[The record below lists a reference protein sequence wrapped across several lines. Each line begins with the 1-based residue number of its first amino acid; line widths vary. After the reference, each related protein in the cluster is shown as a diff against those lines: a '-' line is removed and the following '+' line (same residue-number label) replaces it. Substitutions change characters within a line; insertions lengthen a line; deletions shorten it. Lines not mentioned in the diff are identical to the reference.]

1 MTNEAHLES
10 LQLTPEAEALAAALA
25 AWDGTLAAWERLSAL
40 AAPSAN
46 VDAVR
51 DAGEDLARALG
62 AIPEAEDA
70 DGARRTAE
78 DARGQLA
85 RALADVRPLAVS
97 QAAAESPPPREWMLW
112 DWLPTGRVAI
122 FTGKQGWGKSHIGFM
137 LAAAIAAG
145 RKRWIRAKTKDERA
159 PLYPAKAAPVV
170 WATWEDEP
178 AELWRRLERIQN
190 ATGGPLEVADRLK
203 VVDLARYGPLWES
216 GGHIATKA
224 KLTGAGAALRA
235 LCESAK
241 ARLLVIDPLAAAYAG
256 DENARGLVRAYMSDW
271 DGWGREAGCAVMM
284 IAHPPKSAHET
295 GVTYSGSTD
304 WEAAARTAWFIGQ
317 ADESAGW
324 ARKKKE
330 ANAAAGVKPGRA
342 LYLEVTKSNYGPPP
356 RRVWLDKDPDGLPF
370 EVRPPTWADDYC
382 DAHKEQDKAAAKNGG
397 DTYDNYE

>member
-1 MTNEAHLES
+1 MGKDSDADGLAAVES
-10 LQLTPEAEALAAALA
+10 LLNDMAAAHVG
-25 AWDGTLAAWERLSAL
+25 DD
-40 AAPSAN
+40 P
-46 VDAVR
+46 DAK
-51 DAGEDLARALG
+51 ARALERLP
-62 AIPEAEDA
+62 AAREAALKALDA
-70 DGARRTAE
+70 
-78 DARGQLA
+78 
-85 RALADVRPLAVS
+85 VRPLAFS
-97 QAAAESPPPREWMLW
+97 SAPTEKTPPREWMLW
-112 DWLPTGRVAI
+112 EWLPTGRVAI

-145 RKRWIRAKTKDERA
+145 RDRWIHAETEDERA
-159 PLYPAKAAPVV
+159 PRYPAGAAPVV

-216 GGHIATKA
+216 GGHIAAKA
-224 KLTGAGAALRA
+224 RLTGAGAALRA
-235 LCESAK
+235 LCESDN

-317 ADESAGW
+317 ADESEGW
-324 ARKKKE
+324 SQKTKAAKV
-330 ANAAAGVKPGRA
+330 AAGVKPGRA
-342 LYLEVTKSNYGPPP
+342 LYLEVTKSNYGPAP
-356 RRVWLDKDPDGLPF
+356 RRVWLDKDSDGLPH
-370 EVRPPTWADDYC
+370 EVRPPTWSGRPGERGR
-382 DAHKEQDKAAAKNGG
+382 HL
-397 DTYDNYE
+397 